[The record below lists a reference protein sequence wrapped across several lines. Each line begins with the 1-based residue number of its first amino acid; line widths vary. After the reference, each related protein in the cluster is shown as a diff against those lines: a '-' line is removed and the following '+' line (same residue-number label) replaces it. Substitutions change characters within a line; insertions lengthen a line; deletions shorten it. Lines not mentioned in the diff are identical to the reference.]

1 MVHSRHTRYLNWVF
15 ESTPE
20 TVRRWIPEQQLQQ
33 DLRSFFDRV
42 WVERAET
49 PEWLA
54 GYARACPVDTA
65 EPHDYRMREIELR
78 SGAGVLA
85 GIHFR
90 NRDVTYP
97 FVEVFAQTRD
107 FDDPE
112 MAAATSELLD
122 VFSLFNAA
130 AVLWWAPEQR
140 DLSELEGTRD
150 HRLVVGRI
158 QDITSGSSTTLP
170 ERFSFEPETAAR
182 CYQDYVQAYAEFGA
196 QATFQN
202 PPRPEQLPSLEE
214 CERRGALYCLRD
226 GARFAGLMAARS
238 HSLRGITGWEIVEEI
253 LGTDYRG
260 KGLGVAMQ
268 RLFVSGLDPRQ
279 GVLVMGEIADG
290 NLPSLRTAQRAGRK
304 DVGGWVR
311 LTK

>member
-20 TVRRWIPEQQLQQ
+20 TVRRWIPEHQLQQ

-130 AVLWWAPEQR
+130 A
-140 DLSELEGTRD
+140 GTM
-150 HRLVVGRI
+150 VGA
-158 QDITSGSSTTLP
+158 G
-170 ERFSFEPETAAR
+170 AAR
-182 CYQDYVQAYAEFGA
+182 
-196 QATFQN
+196 
-202 PPRPEQLPSLEE
+202 PE
-214 CERRGALYCLRD
+214 
-226 GARFAGLMAARS
+226 
-238 HSLRGITGWEIVEEI
+238 
-253 LGTDYRG
+253 
-260 KGLGVAMQ
+260 
-268 RLFVSGLDPRQ
+268 
-279 GVLVMGEIADG
+279 
-290 NLPSLRTAQRAGRK
+290 
-304 DVGGWVR
+304 
-311 LTK
+311 